1 MEKQNLKVSS
11 RGIIRNWC
19 IRVNDITRLLINNGQ
34 HQEGVT
40 QPYIEIRYNNTVINS
55 NERILDILSY
65 PADKIVRIFYKILKC
80 IDEAKSQKN
89 SDDYLIILDD
99 DIMLLSNTNIIE

>member
-1 MEKQNLKVSS
+1 MEKQNLRVSS

-19 IRVNDITRLLINNGQ
+19 IRVNDITRLLINSGQ

-40 QPYIEIRYNNTVINS
+40 QPYIEILYNNTVIS
-55 NERILDILSY
+55 NERIFDILVY
-65 PADKIVRIFYKILKC
+65 PADKVVRIFYKILKC

-89 SDDYLIILDD
+89 SDDYLIILDED
-99 DIMLLSNTNIIE
+99 VMLLSNTNIIE